1 MLVVSN
7 APPTT
12 TRAGIMS
19 ESPLQLF
26 INLIEFDQS
35 LIKIENKISALQE
48 QLLSLSQQ
56 KQKLQKSLESLKNN
70 VTSVRKEVDAQELEM
85 KQLDE
90 RLARKKEQLENVTG
104 HREYLSLKT
113 EVDLI
118 RKQQHDLEEGLIGI
132 WNTLESAQKE
142 YDTSISGTQEQIKTI
157 DSNEQELQHQLAK
170 LNDELALLTTQ
181 RAEKQHRIPEEWL
194 EKYAAMRAKIPDPV
208 VSAEGGSCG
217 GCAFFISDQEM
228 QQLRHHKLV
237 QCKSCFRLLYLAP
250 R

>member
-1 MLVVSN
+1 
-7 APPTT
+7 
-12 TRAGIMS
+12 MS

-56 KQKLQKSLESLKNN
+56 KKQQQKSLESLKNN
-70 VTSVRKEVDAQELEM
+70 VVATRKEVDAQELEM

-90 RLARKKEQLENVTG
+90 RISRKKEQLDNVTA
-104 HREYLSLKT
+104 HREYLSLKS
-113 EVDLI
+113 EIDSI
-118 RKQQHDLEEGLIGI
+118 RQQQHDLEEKLIEV

-142 YDTSISGTQEQIKTI
+142 YDTRVSGAQDHIAKIESQEQEI
-157 DSNEQELQHQLAK
+157 NQQLAL
-170 LNDELALLTTQ
+170 LNDELTQ
-181 RAEKQHRIPEEWL
+181 LSLQREEKQHRIPEEWL
-194 EKYAAMRAKIPDPV
+194 EKYAAMRTKISDPV
-208 VSAEGGSCG
+208 VSAEGASCG

-237 QCKSCFRLLYLAP
+237 QCKSCFRLLYVPP
-250 R
+250 RK